1 LTVRSRLVVGVVL
14 GLAVA
19 AAASPEGARA
29 GVEGDF
35 VRATPTPPVP
45 EPLASALKGIAANAL
60 AAHVG
65 FLASPALEGRGL
77 GSAGL
82 EAAAEYAAASLALA
96 GIPPLGSGYFQPVS
110 VREVSAFG
118 GELVVE
124 ARGGHD
130 ARTRAFACGADC
142 RISPTAPGE
151 LSVPVVFAGHGIREA
166 GIRDDFARL
175 DVRGKAVLVLRG
187 VPDGDAWRD
196 PALTSRYD
204 DEDADDRWEAKRAAA
219 AALGAAAVLAVEGDD
234 FAAELSKSPPAATV
248 FLPSGPPDP
257 VPLVR
262 LSPAAARAILEPAG
276 LDPASARTATSRE
289 VAGVAVTLR
298 AIGTERLVATRNV
311 VGVLVGSDPALRE
324 EAVVL
329 GAHLDHLGAP
339 GGVVHPGADDNA
351 SGVAALLEIAR
362 AFAAL
367 PARPKRTLVFAFW
380 TGEEE
385 GKLGSGHWVREPLW
399 PLARTAAYLNLD
411 MIGHPWRSDELR
423 KLVAEKALPDAEAFL
438 AALDPRAFNDPGLPP
453 DAPHV
458 EDALRFAGP
467 ATGMT
472 LYLDRTDGTRGDSD
486 YRDFARAGVGFVR
499 FFGNFFPG
507 YHAPGDTPANLDPAQ
522 VERMARFAF
531 ATAWRL
537 ADR

>member
-1 LTVRSRLVVGVVL
+1 MTAHRRAVAGLVL
-14 GLAVA
+14 GLGVA
-19 AAASPEGARA
+19 ATAPAESPRPPA
-29 GVEGDF
+29 VHDF
-35 VRATPTPPVP
+35 VRATPAPPV
-45 EPLASALKGIAANAL
+45 LDAVTAALGGVEARRI

-77 GSAGL
+77 GTPGL
-82 EAAAEYAAASLALA
+82 EAAAEYAAAALALA
-96 GIPPLGSGYFQPVS
+96 GVPPLASGYFQPLS

-124 ARGGHD
+124 ARGGGE
-130 ARTRAFACGADC
+130 ARTRTFACGPDC
-142 RISPTAPGE
+142 RLSPTAPGE
-151 LSVPVVFAGHGIREA
+151 LSVPVVFAGYGVREA
-166 GIRDDFARL
+166 GLRDDYAGL

-187 VPDGDAWRD
+187 VPDGEAWRD
-196 PALTSRYD
+196 PALAARYD
-204 DEDADDRWEAKRAAA
+204 DSDGDDRWEAKHAAA

-234 FAAELSKSPPAATV
+234 FATELSKSPPAATV
-248 FLPSGPPDP
+248 FLPSGPPSP

-262 LSPAAARAILEPAG
+262 LSPASARAMLAPAG
-276 LDPASARTATSRE
+276 LDPTSARTATPRE
-289 VAGVAVTLR
+289 LAGVAGTLR
-298 AIGTERLVATRNV
+298 ASGTERLVATRNV
-311 VGVLVGSDPALRE
+311 VGVLAGSDPALRE

-385 GKLGSGHWVREPLW
+385 GKFGSGYWVREPLW

-411 MIGHPWRSDELR
+411 MIGHPWRPDELR
-423 KLVAEKALPDAEAFL
+423 KLVAEKAVPDAEAFL
-438 AALDPRAFNDPGLPP
+438 AAVDPRAFNDPGLPP

-458 EDALRFAGP
+458 EEALRWAGP

-472 LYLDRTDGTRGDSD
+472 LYLDRTDGTSGDSD
-486 YRDFARAGVGFVR
+486 YRDFARAGVPFVR

-507 YHAPGDTPANLDPAQ
+507 YHAPGDTPANLDATQ
-522 VERMARFAF
+522 VERMARFAL

>member
-1 LTVRSRLVVGVVL
+1 VTARSRQVVGLVL

-19 AAASPEGARA
+19 AVAAAESPRPSA
-29 GVEGDF
+29 GGDF
-35 VRATPTPPVP
+35 VRATPAPPVP
-45 EPLASALKGIAANAL
+45 EPVASALKGIGGSAL

-65 FLASPALEGRGL
+65 LLASPALDGRGL
-77 GSAGL
+77 GTPGL
-82 EAAAEYAAASLALA
+82 EAAVEYAAASLALA
-96 GIPPLGSGYFQPVS
+96 GVPPLGSGYFQPVS

-118 GELVVE
+118 GELIVE
-124 ARGGHD
+124 ARGGGE
-130 ARTRAFACGADC
+130 ARTRTFACGPGC
-142 RISPTAPGE
+142 RLSPTAPGKTSAP
-151 LSVPVVFAGHGIREA
+151 LVFAGYGVREA
-166 GIRDDFARL
+166 GLRDDYAGL

-187 VPDGDAWRD
+187 VPDGDVWRD
-196 PALTSRYD
+196 PARAARYD
-204 DEDADDRWEAKRAAA
+204 DSDGDDRWEAKRAAA
-219 AALGAAAVLAVEGDD
+219 AALGASAVLAVEGDD
-234 FAAELSKSPPAATV
+234 FPPELSKSPPATTV

-262 LSPAAARAILEPAG
+262 LTPAAARAILEPAG
-276 LDPASARTATSRE
+276 LDPASARTATPRE
-289 VAGVAVTLR
+289 IGGVTVTLQ
-298 AIGTERLVATRNV
+298 ANGTERLVATRNV
-311 VGVLVGSDPALRE
+311 VGVLPGSDPALRE

-351 SGVAALLEIAR
+351 SGVSALLEIAR

-423 KLVAEKALPDAEAFL
+423 ALVAERALPDAEAFL
-438 AALDPRAFNDPGLPP
+438 AAVDPRAFNDPGLPP

-458 EDALRFAGP
+458 EEALRWAGP
-467 ATGMT
+467 ATGTT

-486 YRDFARAGVGFVR
+486 YRDFARAGVPFVR

-507 YHAPGDTPANLDPAQ
+507 YHAPGDTPENLDPAQ

-531 ATAWRL
+531 ATAWHL

>member
-1 LTVRSRLVVGVVL
+1 VTARARLVVGLVL
-14 GLAVA
+14 GVAVA
-19 AAASPEGARA
+19 AAASPGGARP

-35 VRATPTPPVP
+35 ARATPVPPVP
-45 EPLASALKGIAANAL
+45 EPVASALKGIAASAL

-65 FLASPALEGRGL
+65 FLASGALEGRGL
-77 GSAGL
+77 GSSGL
-82 EAAAEYAAASLALA
+82 EVAAEYAAASLALA

-110 VREVSAFG
+110 VREVRGFG
-118 GELVVE
+118 GELTVE
-124 ARGGHD
+124 ASGGGGPFQ
-130 ARTRAFACGADC
+130 RTFACGPDC
-142 RISPTAPGE
+142 RLSPTAPGTTSAP
-151 LSVPVVFAGHGIREA
+151 LVFAGYGIREA
-166 GIRDDFARL
+166 GLRDDYAGL
-175 DVRGKAVLVLRG
+175 DVRGKGVLVLRG
-187 VPDGDAWRD
+187 VPDSDG
-196 PALTSRYD
+196 
-204 DEDADDRWEAKRAAA
+204 DDRWEAKRAAA

-234 FAAELSKSPPAATV
+234 FAAELSKSPPATTV

-257 VPLVR
+257 APLVR

-276 LDPASARTATSRE
+276 LDPTSARTATPRE
-289 VAGVAVTLR
+289 IGGVTVTLR
-298 AIGTERLVATRNV
+298 ANGTERLVATRNV
-311 VGVLVGSDPALRE
+311 VGVLRGSDPALRE

-351 SGVAALLEIAR
+351 SGVSALLEIAR
-362 AFAAL
+362 GFATL

-385 GKLGSGHWVREPLW
+385 GKFGSGHWVREPLW

-438 AALDPRAFNDPGLPP
+438 AAVDPRAFNDPGLPP

-458 EDALRFAGP
+458 EEALRWAGP

-486 YRDFARAGVGFVR
+486 YRDFARAGVPFVR